1 MLLNNLKQQNIYN
14 MSLVLKKNSAKLL
27 NTKKTLKLNNYLIIN
42 NIIKVEKNNNSY
54 NSIFLFNKNNSPKIK
69 KILKPNNDNK
79 YTFKK

>member
-14 MSLVLKKNSAKLL
+14 ISLVLKKNSAKLL

-79 YTFKK
+79 YTFK

>member
-79 YTFKK
+79 YTFK